1 MIKERKVPMRQCV
14 GCREM
19 KAKAELVRVVKPKEG
34 EISLD
39 FVGKL
44 PGRGAYV
51 CKEAACIEKAR
62 KAKALERAFSCAVS
76 SEVYEELAKKLAEEN
91 DGK

>member
-1 MIKERKVPMRQCV
+1 MRQCV

-51 CKEAACIEKAR
+51 CKSVSCIEKAR
-62 KAKALERAFSCAVS
+62 KAKAFERAFSCVVS
-76 SEVYEELAKKLAEEN
+76 SEVYQELAKKLTEEN
-91 DGK
+91 NGK

>member
-1 MIKERKVPMRQCV
+1 MIKQRKVPMRQCV

-51 CKEAACIEKAR
+51 CKATACIEKAR

-76 SEVYEELAKKLAEEN
+76 SEVYDGLAKKLAEEN
-91 DGK
+91 NGK